1 MLVLGIDPGSRRT
14 GWGLIEE
21 RGTAV
26 VMRDMGVIR
35 PGDGLPLEARLAA
48 IHAGV
53 AGLLG
58 SYGPECV
65 GIECVFHGVNTKA
78 LVTLGQARGA
88 AMAAVGAGSRTLIEI
103 TPAEIKKALT
113 GNGQATKEQVAH
125 MVGVLLG
132 PEVRERI
139 SVARKLS
146 AAADATD
153 ALAIAIAS
161 LHRRAAPQ
169 GRAAPLG
176 RAQR

>member
-14 GWGLIEE
+14 GWGVIEE
-21 RGTAV
+21 RGTAL

-35 PGDGLPLEARLAA
+35 PGDGLPLEVRLAA

-53 AGLLG
+53 AELLR

-65 GIECVFHGVNTKA
+65 GIESVFHGVNTRS
-78 LVTLGQARGA
+78 LVILGQARGA
-88 AMAAVGAGSRTLIEI
+88 VMAAVGAASRALIELS
-103 TPAEIKKALT
+103 PAEIKKAVT

-132 PEVRERI
+132 PEVRERTAA
-139 SVARKLS
+139 ARKVS

-161 LHRRAAPQ
+161 LHRRAAP
-169 GRAAPLG
+169 LG
-176 RAQR
+176 RAGE